1 MNYGLDP
8 AMTIPEELS
17 YLQEEQILIC
27 LLCHVGVGPGNA
39 AETHFRNVHQWKGEQ
54 LMKALAYI
62 STLPLRDPHT
72 TELPPNGSAVIPE
85 LGKPVNGCCCVSCGS
100 LTSSEK
106 HIKTHLRKTGH
117 WGGEGESWKRVV
129 LQTFS
134 RGRHARY
141 WIVKQDG
148 GEDGDAGS
156 AAEGAHEEGEA
167 EFQTMLERYQAKYDA
182 KRTKRREVAD
192 NPTGVENQSTW
203 VREMG
208 WAEHFDKKQIR
219 QIYLASLMPRSANI
233 RVPAHRRNDE
243 TMGEVDMVLRRLG
256 GSFDRI
262 MRRCAA
268 RLKLVPHETLR
279 WLNSIDPMKPAARP
293 FTLKENEKSMYRY
306 RQFMKRCLVYCSR
319 AGRLGRNG
327 ARLQHRIEWTD
338 EQWALLEQVNAELT
352 RLGPVKEDIPAE
364 ACAELEAELEAE
376 LDQVVFRYCIS
387 MLRQQVAFK
396 PYVNPLLHFAAVL
409 GINDATGGWAEP
421 KHYTASLA
429 GLVWCSRMLMLEDVF
444 QDSPDDPND
453 VTVDMV
459 EHFKAQQRQW
469 LADGTHSPFSTMI
482 RWMTYGKGF
491 RKKEGG
497 MAKVLW
503 EDNGEA
509 LRYMGQRIKVVDF
522 VDAANAVVTDLEAM
536 LDQFVFG
543 PWKEVSSRIDLSR
556 IVDSLIYGGPDS
568 SFATDPRN
576 GWLEPGFAFLA
587 ARARAS
593 MWRRDGGWKPKNVRA
608 QLRLLKRI
616 KRLLMAAIHIWAGQ
630 PGRGMEMATIKHC
643 GTQQVPGNIFIFD
656 GQVMVITDRD
666 KSRAI
671 RGLGRKVA
679 RFLPERVGKMVV
691 AYIIWLI
698 PFEEL
703 LHDEAGIPGPDET
716 LSSYMFKDARQGAY
730 GTEQLSEALAS
741 LMGEEVGVELMVSDY
756 RHVAIGLGRWIK
768 GIIIRR
774 VEAEMGEGEE
784 DADGVTGEAREGSR
798 WEYIWDAQ
806 ATHGSAIAAVHYA
819 VDMRF
824 PNQLQ
829 PEKIEHFRE
838 ISRLWHRFLE
848 RGGSQSSSEAKEPKQ
863 EPSRKRK
870 RVSERDERYS
880 AETEGFKSKRIKLSQ
895 PVHVQDMQR
904 GLEQLVG
911 PQAVWKIPEQGQA
924 MEAIMDLT
932 KGQTLI
938 VVLPTGA
945 GKSILFML
953 PTLLDDAGT
962 NIVVVPFS
970 ALMDDLVDRARQAG
984 IDCIRWK
991 PARLEGRE
999 QSVRA
1004 ARMVVVSADV
1014 EEIEQFRNYM
1024 DSLRSRK
1031 LLRRIFFDEGHTAI
1045 LDVSFRCQLED
1056 LKGLHRYGC
1065 PVITL
1070 TATLPGVMERWF
1082 RQTMLMGDAAIVR
1095 ASTVKRNIRY
1105 NVIRVTSGV
1114 ESEGNGRRGKKG
1126 VNPAVQ
1132 DEVVRVVLR
1141 MEKTMQGDQKGVV
1154 YCRSRTACQDLA
1166 DKLGCE
1172 FYHSGITD
1180 EGERREKLKK
1190 WVNGTGGNRWIT
1202 ATTGLGTGVD
1212 IRGIVGVVHMEQPY
1226 GIVDFVQQTG
1236 RGGRREGEIVESV
1249 VVMDEKK
1256 VWMDEKRSDM
1266 EHLNHQAMEWFVE
1279 SQVCRRVPL
1288 GMFMD
1293 GGLEGCGQDCEQLQV
1308 EMCDRCREK
1317 HGGRGEEGE
1326 ELVDEEEEEEAS
1338 EDSEEDEDGEDD
1350 RSSDVEPASNRF
1362 NEYVKEK
1369 HARIGELRGWLDKV
1383 GDRCPVCVAMWRSRG
1398 GTAAWRRAVEHQIED
1413 CKLFDHKE
1421 YSRWRERVDFAD
1433 YRCCWPCGLPQSF
1446 CDGGERKQ
1454 ACEWGDKMMPLVWW
1468 VTRHEG
1474 WRAMVQQVL
1483 GFEITPGNGNRERAY
1498 IRWVS
1503 RSRRMYDEDMTN
1515 AIAVW
1520 DMVVRETERVKQEW
1534 PR

>member
-1 MNYGLDP
+1 MNHSADP
-8 AMTIPEELS
+8 AMAIPEELS
-17 YLQEEQILIC
+17 YLSEYRILMC
-27 LLCHVGVGPGNA
+27 LSCQVGIRPKKA
-39 AETHFRNVHQWKGEQ
+39 AKTHFRNVHQWKGEQ
-54 LMKALAYI
+54 LTKALAYV
-62 STLPLRDPHT
+62 STLLLHDPHT
-72 TELPPNGSAVIPE
+72 TELPLNGSTVIPE
-85 LGKPVNGCCCVSCGS
+85 LGKPVSGYCCVSCGY
-100 LTSSEK
+100 LTSSHK
-106 HIKTHLRKTGH
+106 QLRTHLRKMGH
-117 WGGEGESWKRVV
+117 WIEGESWKRVL
-129 LQTFS
+129 LQSFS

-141 WIVKQDG
+141 WTVNQDG
-148 GEDGDAGS
+148 GEDDDAGS
-156 AAEGAHEEGEA
+156 AAEGTHEEGED
-167 EFQTMLERYQAKYDA
+167 EFQSILERYQAKYDA
-182 KRTKRREVAD
+182 KRTRRREIAD
-192 NPTGVENQSTW
+192 NPSGVENQSTW

-219 QIYLASLMPRSANI
+219 QIYLASLMPRSANT
-233 RVPAHRRNDE
+233 RVPAYRRNDE
-243 TMGEVDMVLRRLG
+243 TMGEVDMVLMRLG

-262 MRRCAA
+262 MLRCAV

-319 AGRLGRNG
+319 AAQVGRNE
-327 ARLQHRIEWTD
+327 ARLQHQIEWTD
-338 EQWALLEQVNAELT
+338 EQWRLLEQVNAELT
-352 RLGPVKEDIPAE
+352 RLGPVRDDIPAE
-364 ACAELEAELEAE
+364 ERAEREGE
-376 LDQVVFRYCIS
+376 LDQGVFRYCMS

-396 PYVNPLLHFAAVL
+396 LYVNPLLHFAAVL
-409 GINDATGGWAEP
+409 GINNPTGGWAEP

-444 QDSPDDPND
+444 QDSPDDPNE

-469 LADGTHSPFSTMI
+469 LADGTNSPFSTMI

-522 VDAANAVVTDLEAM
+522 VDAANAAVTDLEAM

-543 PWKEVSSRIDLSR
+543 SWKEVSSRIDLSR

-576 GWLEPGFAFLA
+576 AWLEPGFAFLA
-587 ARARAS
+587 ERGRAS
-593 MWRRDGGWKPKNVRA
+593 MWRRDGGWKPKEVRA
-608 QLRLLKRI
+608 HLRLLKRI
-616 KRLLMAAIHIWAGQ
+616 KRLLLATIHIWAGQ

-643 GTQQVPGNIFIFD
+643 GTQQVPGNVFVFD
-656 GQVMVITDRD
+656 GQVMIITDRD

-691 AYIIWLI
+691 AYIVWFI
-698 PFEEL
+698 PFEEM

-716 LSSYMFKDARQGAY
+716 LSSYMFKDARPGAY

-756 RHVAIGLGRWIK
+756 RHVAIGLGRRIK

-784 DADGVTGEAREGSR
+784 DADGIGADRVTGEAREGSK

-806 ATHGSAIAAVHYA
+806 ATHGSAIAAGHYA
-819 VDMRF
+819 VDIRF

-848 RGGSQSSSEAKEPKQ
+848 RGGSQSSSAAKVPKQ
-863 EPSRKRK
+863 EPSGKRK
-870 RVSERDERYS
+870 RVVEQDGQDW
-880 AETEGFKSKRIKLSQ
+880 AETETVKSKRMKLSQ
-895 PVHVQDMQR
+895 PVNAQDIQR

-924 MEAIMDLT
+924 MEAIMNLT
-932 KGQTLI
+932 KGQTLM

-945 GKSILFML
+945 GKSFLFML
-953 PTLLDDAGT
+953 PALLDDAGT

-991 PARLEGRE
+991 PGRLQGRE

-1014 EEIEQFRNYM
+1014 EEIEQFRNYV

-1031 LLRRIFFDEGHTAI
+1031 LLNRIFFDEAHTAI
-1045 LDVSFRCQLED
+1045 LDVLFRRELED

-1065 PVITL
+1065 PVIAL
-1070 TATLPGVMERWF
+1070 TATMPSVMERWF
-1082 RQTMLMGDAAIVR
+1082 RQTMLMDDAAIVR

-1105 NVIRVTSGV
+1105 NVIRVVSG
-1114 ESEGNGRRGKKG
+1114 EEREGNGRRGKKG

-1166 DKLGCE
+1166 DKLGCD
-1172 FYHSGITD
+1172 FYHSGIAD
-1180 EGERREKLKK
+1180 EGERREKLKE
-1190 WVNGTGGNRWIT
+1190 WINGAGGNRWIT

-1249 VVMDEKK
+1249 VVMDEKR

-1266 EHLNHQAMEWFVE
+1266 ERLNHQAMEWFVE
-1279 SQVCRRVPL
+1279 SQVCRRVTL

-1308 EMCDRCREK
+1308 EPCDRCREK
-1317 HGGRGEEGE
+1317 HGRRGEEE
-1326 ELVDEEEEEEAS
+1326 ETSEESEE
-1338 EDSEEDEDGEDD
+1338 SEEDEDDE
-1350 RSSDVEPASNRF
+1350 SSDAEPEPNRF

-1369 HARIGELRGWLDKV
+1369 HARIAELRGWLDKV

-1398 GTAAWRRAVEHQIED
+1398 GTVAWRRAVEHRIED
-1413 CKLFDHKE
+1413 CKLLDHKE
-1421 YSRWRERVDFAD
+1421 YMRWRERVDFAD

-1454 ACEWGDKMMPLVWW
+1454 ACEWGDRMMPLVWW

-1474 WRAMVQQVL
+1474 WRTMVRQVL
-1483 GFEITPGNGNRERAY
+1483 GFEIEAGNGDRERAY

-1520 DMVVRETERVKQEW
+1520 DMVVRETEKTKQEW
-1534 PR
+1534 QRR